1 MWTKKVIFKSGVKQK
16 KVTLAR
22 GVENL
27 ENGSQRAQ
35 MIILM
40 LTQVIRSMENGN
52 DDVEP
57 GNRIFAER
65 DPNDHSDA
73 VSYTHLTLPT
83 ILLV

>member
-1 MWTKKVIFKSGVKQK
+1 M
-16 KVTLAR
+16 TLAR

-52 DDVEP
+52 DDDEP
-57 GNRIFAER
+57 GNRIFAAR
-65 DPNDHSDA
+65 C
-73 VSYTHLTLPT
+73 LK
-83 ILLV
+83 